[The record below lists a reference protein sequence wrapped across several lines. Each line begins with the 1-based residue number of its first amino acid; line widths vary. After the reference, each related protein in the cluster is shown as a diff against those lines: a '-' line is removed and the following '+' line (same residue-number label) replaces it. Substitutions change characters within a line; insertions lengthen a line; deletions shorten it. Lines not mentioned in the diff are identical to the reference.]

1 MDVGAFD
8 HILRIEVYFNIL
20 AESTGVLVPY
30 SFAVSKGLQNWIA
43 GQDATFN
50 GIVLPTAER
59 SE

>member
-8 HILRIEVYFNIL
+8 NILRIEVYFDVL
-20 AESTGVLVPY
+20 AESTGVLVSY
-30 SFAVSKGLQNWIA
+30 SFAVPKGLQDWIA

-50 GIVLPTAER
+50 GIVLPAAER